1 MLGGNFWVWII
12 RSIATRREVDWKG
25 SSLDLVTSRGPPSAL
40 NITSSPAPRQHTN
53 TALLRDSTLN
63 IYDPSYATMGPSPLP
78 STYPFAASPDIIR
91 SHQKDAYFSGV
102 LLDQLSTLIRKLY
115 GARLAHTYLSETR
128 VSAELLYL
136 GLTTLIGNRTLGEE
150 YTDIVQVEA
159 ETGRLPALERRA
171 GYILF
176 CVLGPY
182 VLNRLLP
189 ALRRRVRAK
198 LEAKLRTYARQ
209 HARAQHSAHQ
219 HAQESGTKTVHIKK
233 PMGMRIHNYILQ
245 NLDTI
250 TSPSPVYA
258 LSLATFYFTGSYY
271 HLSKRIWGLRYIF
284 TRHVGESEN
293 RAGYEVLGVLLA
305 LQIGVQAY
313 LHLHSTVTSTDAA
326 AAVGGGHPAST
337 SALVGG
343 AAEVSLDSISYTP
356 NNALLPASAAG
367 SAPGPAPSLLHKWTH
382 TPPASNTPYH
392 DLSDADTMQW
402 IEGGNRKC
410 TLCLEGMRDPAVTT
424 CGHVFCWACIGD
436 WVREKPECP
445 LCRQGVGVSSLL
457 VLRG

>member
-1 MLGGNFWVWII
+1 M
-12 RSIATRREVDWKG
+12 
-25 SSLDLVTSRGPPSAL
+25 GPP
-40 NITSSPAPRQHTN
+40 
-53 TALLRDSTLN
+53 
-63 IYDPSYATMGPSPLP
+63 PLP

-159 ETGRLPALERRA
+159 ETGRLPALGRRA

-182 VLNRLLP
+182 ILNKFLP

-198 LEAKLRTYARQ
+198 LEAKLRVYARQ
-209 HARAQHSAHQ
+209 HARAQHTAHTE
-219 HAQESGTKTVHIKK
+219 AQASGSKK
-233 PMGMRIHNYILQ
+233 PTQPVKKPLAMRLHAYLLQ

-250 TSPSPVYA
+250 TSPSPIYA

-271 HLSKRIWGLRYIF
+271 HLSKRLWGLRYIF
-284 TRHVGESEN
+284 TRQVGESEN
-293 RAGYEVLGVLLA
+293 RAGYEVLGVLLV
-305 LQIGVQAY
+305 LQMGVQAY

-326 AAVGGGHPAST
+326 AVGGGHPPTT
-337 SALVGG
+337 SAIVGG
-343 AAEVSLDSISYTP
+343 GAEVSLDPNAYTS
-356 NNALLPASAAG
+356 NNALLTSTPVP
-367 SAPGPAPSLLHKWTH
+367 SAPPSDLQKWT
-382 TPPASNTPYH
+382 NTPISTSPHH
-392 DLSDADTMQW
+392 DLKNEDTMQW
-402 IEGGNRKC
+402 IESGNRKC
-410 TLCLEGMRDPAVTT
+410 TLCLEEMRDPSVTT
-424 CGHVFCWACIGD
+424 CGHVFCWTCIGD

-445 LCRQGVGVSSLL
+445 LCRQGVGVSGLL